1 MIGYKEHPFFRCNSC
16 GLLVDDDLIN
26 QGVCVGHQI
35 KPAGYG
41 TFTEWIWMER
51 RKFKKYGDGLFIVW
65 LYKQFKELRG
75 KSNNGMQQA

>member
-1 MIGYKEHPFFRCNSC
+1 MVGYQQHPFFRCDSC

-26 QGVCVGHQI
+26 QGACVGHFL

-51 RKFKKYGDGLFIVW
+51 RKFKKSGQGLFILW
-65 LYKQFKELRG
+65 LWNQWKQLR
-75 KSNNGMQQA
+75 SQTI